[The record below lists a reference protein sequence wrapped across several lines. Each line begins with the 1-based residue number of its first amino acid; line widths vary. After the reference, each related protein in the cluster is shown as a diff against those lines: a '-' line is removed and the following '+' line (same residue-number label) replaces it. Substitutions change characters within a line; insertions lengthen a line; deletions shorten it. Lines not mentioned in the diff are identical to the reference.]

1 MSLNTQYFYSIGGY
15 PYIISC
21 KEQYVCGVSTV
32 SLNTST
38 GLGLTWKSNTQVF
51 WVTTNTHRSGLGWVG
66 MVGGGYRHM
75 SLNTHRSQVWA
86 GNESAQGCDSK
97 KNFTGDRNT
106 KLFWWWHK
114 RKTLNS
120 QNMFFSF
127 KRNLNRKQL
136 CKRWQC
142 RNSQQYLQHWWLN
155 SKTASKQAEPRKGC

>member
-1 MSLNTQYFYSIGGY
+1 MSIFSTLRTD
-15 PYIISC
+15 IISC
-21 KEQYVCGVSTV
+21 KEQCVCLQYVCGVSTV

-66 MVGGGYRHM
+66 MVGGDYGHM

-120 QNMFFSF
+120 QNVFST
-127 KRNLNRKQL
+127 KRNSNRKHL
-136 CKRWQC
+136 CISWQIA
-142 RNSQQYLQHWWLN
+142 NSICNTDDSTTKQS
-155 SKTASKQAEPRKGC
+155 SKAEPRKGC

>member
-1 MSLNTQYFYSIGGY
+1 MGLLTICLLNVTKYPIFLFGVY

-51 WVTTNTHRSGLGWVG
+51 WVTTNTHRSGKAMLGWWGLRAHVAK
-66 MVGGGYRHM
+66 YP
-75 SLNTHRSQVWA
+75 QVWA

-120 QNMFFSF
+120 QNMFFQPKETRIESTSASVDKLQTAF
-127 KRNLNRKQL
+127 VTLMT
-136 CKRWQC
+136 
-142 RNSQQYLQHWWLN
+142 QQQ
-155 SKTASKQAEPRKGC
+155 SS